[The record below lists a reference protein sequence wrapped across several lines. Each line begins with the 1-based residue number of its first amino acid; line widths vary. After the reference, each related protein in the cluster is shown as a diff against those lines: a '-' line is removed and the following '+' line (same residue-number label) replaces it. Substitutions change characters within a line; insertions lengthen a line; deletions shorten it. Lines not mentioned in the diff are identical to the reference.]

1 MRDFQLGLDVQYE
14 PDALLEKIAENMKK
28 LEQVACAMYRLISHH
43 VKGTPRNMK
52 VDPYTF
58 DLNATLPAG
67 EIELESEENMDES
80 INKDV
85 ELMWFHPQNALV
97 NG

>member
-1 MRDFQLGLDVQYE
+1 VQYE
-14 PDALLEKIAENMKK
+14 PEALLEKIAENMHK

-58 DLNATLPAG
+58 DLKKDIPEN
-67 EIELESEENMDES
+67 EIETESVENMDEA

-85 ELMWFHPQNALV
+85 DLMWFYPQNVLV
-97 NG
+97 N